1 MQNKIYEAVNWNR
14 SEDAFTKMFWDQN
27 IRQFWVDEEIPLTD
41 DKLTWMTLQAEEKRA
56 YEHVLGGLTLLD
68 THQGSTGMPLISNA
82 VEGYQ
87 RKAVLGFMGAM
98 EHMHAKSYSSIYS
111 TLCSMERIDQI
122 FDWIKENQFLQQKLD
137 FIMKR
142 YQDIHNDMSLYLAM
156 TSSVFLESFLFY
168 SGFFYPLYLAGQG
181 KLINSG
187 EIINLIIRDES
198 VHGVYVGLLA
208 QDVFNR
214 LTDKQQVMAQ
224 KEVINILEQLYA
236 IEQKYTVE
244 IYGQLGLV
252 EQVQQFVK
260 YNADKAVM
268 NLGFD
273 PHFDISEEAVNP
285 IVINGMRTDTK
296 NHDFFS
302 TKGNGYI
309 KTTSVEPLRDEDFIF
324 EK

>member
-1 MQNKIYEAVNWNR
+1 MSKKVFDAVNWNR

-41 DKLTWMTLQAEEKRA
+41 DKLTWVTLQAEEKRA

-68 THQGSTGMPLISNA
+68 THQGSVGMPLISQA
-82 VEGYQ
+82 VDGYQ

-111 TLCSMERIDQI
+111 TLCNMERIDQI
-122 FDWIKENQFLQQKLD
+122 FSWIQENQFLQQKLD
-137 FIMKR
+137 FIVDK
-142 YQDIHNDMSLYLAM
+142 YHSIKDDKSLYLAM
-156 TSSVFLESFLFY
+156 SASVFLETFLFY

-208 QDVFNR
+208 QDVFAC
-214 LTDKQQVMAQ
+214 LSDKDQAFVQR
-224 KEVINILEQLYA
+224 EVINILEHLYS
-236 IEQKYTVE
+236 IERKYTAD
-244 IYGQLGLV
+244 IYGQIGLIDPV
-252 EQVQQFVK
+252 KKFVK
-260 YNADKAVM
+260 YNADKAMM
-268 NLGFD
+268 NLGFETFYNVTED
-273 PHFDISEEAVNP
+273 QINP

-324 EK
+324 DR

>member
-1 MQNKIYEAVNWNR
+1 MKKTFEAVNWNR
-14 SEDAFTKMFWDQN
+14 SEDAFTKLFWDQN
-27 IRQFWVDEEIPLTD
+27 VRQFWVDEEIPLAD
-41 DKLTWMTLQAEEKRA
+41 DKLTWMLLTPEEKRA

-68 THQGSTGMPLISNA
+68 TEQGSTGMPLIGRS
-82 VEGYQ
+82 VEALQ
-87 RKAVLGFMGAM
+87 QKAVLSFMGSM

-122 FDWIKENQFLQQKLD
+122 FDWVKENQFLQQKLD
-137 FIMKR
+137 FIVSYYEGIKDPKT
-142 YQDIHNDMSLYLAM
+142 QYLAM
-156 TSSVFLESFLFY
+156 VASVFLESFLFY

-181 KLINSG
+181 KLVSSG

-208 QDVFNR
+208 QDVFSK
-214 LTDKQQVMAQ
+214 LSDKDQVFVEQ
-224 KEVINILEQLYA
+224 EVKNMLEQLSK
-236 IEQKYTVE
+236 IENHYTVE
-244 IYGQLGLV
+244 IYNQIGLV
-252 EQVQQFVK
+252 DAVDKFVA
-260 YNADKAVM
+260 YNADKAMM
-268 NLGFD
+268 NLGFN
-273 PHFDISEEAVNP
+273 PFFNVTEEEVNP

-324 EK
+324 